1 MDTKLTLKLNKE
13 IIEEAKKYA
22 REKNISLSKLIESYL
37 ERLNRPAVSEPIT
50 PLVKQ
55 LAGTGTLTANGD
67 ARAAYQKH
75 ISDKYKS

>member
-22 REKNISLSKLIESYL
+22 CEKNISLSKLIESYL
-37 ERLNRPAVSEPIT
+37 ERLARPVVSEPIT

-55 LAGTGTLTANGD
+55 LAGTSTLAANSD
-67 ARAAYQKH
+67 ARAAYQKY

>member
-1 MDTKLTLKLNKE
+1 MDTKLTLKLDRE

-37 ERLNRPAVSEPIT
+37 EKLARPRVSEPIT

-55 LAGTGTLTANGD
+55 LSETSVQLNSTD
-67 ARAAYQKH
+67 ARVAYKKH
-75 ISDKYKS
+75 ITDKYKQ